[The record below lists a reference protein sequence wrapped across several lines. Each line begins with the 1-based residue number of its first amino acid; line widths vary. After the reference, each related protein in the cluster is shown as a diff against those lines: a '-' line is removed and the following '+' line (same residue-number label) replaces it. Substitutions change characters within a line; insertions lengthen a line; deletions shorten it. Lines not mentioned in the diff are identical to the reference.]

1 MKGEFIMDSTTEK
14 TQPADKKGNNKLLM
28 IVIVVVLFLAVV
40 GFLMKSAANK
50 ASSMIGN
57 KIGKKVAEEAINNA
71 TGGKAD
77 VDING
82 ANVSVKTKEGS
93 FSTGNKLPDDWPKD
107 APVYTGATVTYSGSS
122 NPQTGESG
130 FGAVLTT
137 TDGSTKV
144 VEFYKKELVSQGW
157 TIASTQIANDTTV
170 LGSTKDTRSLAVS
183 IVEASGTTTITLGI
197 SEKKE

>member
-1 MKGEFIMDSTTEK
+1 MDSTTEK

-50 ASSMIGN
+50 ASS
-57 KIGKKVAEEAINNA
+57 KVAEEAINNA